1 MAERSWL
8 PRALDS
14 FAARILILLVVIGV
28 VPLAGLG
35 LIHDYYTQEMLDKL
49 SDNRV
54 QRRLDD
60 VVQRLNEF
68 LANRFGELELLADL
82 APLKAQ
88 LMPNLPAGERNH
100 ALAVLENQADQAHL
114 NGIVLVSNDGTILS
128 TFASRAG
135 KQSIDWDQN
144 GERLPFRNL
153 YQDRDRGILGP
164 VQLEGGLGWT
174 LFLFQRVY
182 RDQERNWP
190 IGVVALYV
198 SIDSLVEIMGTAE
211 DEALVPY
218 PHAPSDKYYPEI
230 PQRAVTPA
238 KVVASS
244 PLLEGWELVIMVDE
258 HRLTEPIVRLR
269 KTLLFLIVGTLAG
282 IIALIALFY
291 VQSARRIRKLTAG
304 AEAIAH
310 GNLEWRLEDHGRDEL
325 SALSSAFNR
334 MAEQLQSLIDSAVQS
349 EKMASL
355 GKLATTIAHEVRNPL
370 ASIKT
375 GVQVV
380 REDLRDADQSR
391 ILGNVI
397 AEIDRLNRV
406 ATELLTF
413 AKPVPTRSENATVEQ
428 LIERVHSL
436 VEREAAKRRVRISTE
451 IGPDLTIRV
460 DLNQM
465 QQVLMNLV
473 LNSLHA
479 MPEGGELRLH
489 GRREDHRVLIGVT
502 DSGAGM
508 SADMVERVARPF
520 VTSRPDGTGIGLSI
534 SRQLVERNQGRMTID
549 SEPGRGTTVTLSFPA
564 LSLEGASV
572 A

>member
-1 MAERSWL
+1 MTERSWL
-8 PRALDS
+8 PSVLDS
-14 FAARILILLVVIGV
+14 FAARILILLIVIGV
-28 VPLAGLG
+28 VPLVGLG

-54 QRRLDD
+54 QRRLDE

-68 LANRFGELELLADL
+68 LADRFAELERLADL
-82 APLKAQ
+82 PPLQARLRPKSQGGEPDRA
-88 LMPNLPAGERNH
+88 LPMIESR
-100 ALAVLENQADQAHL
+100 ADPARVYGTL
-114 NGIVLVSNDGTILS
+114 LVSNSGKVVS
-128 TFASRAG
+128 TFSSSTVS
-135 KQSIDWDQN
+135 QNVDWSQY

-164 VQLEGGLGWT
+164 VQLEGALGWT

-190 IGVVALYV
+190 IGVVAYYV
-198 SIDSLVEIMGTAE
+198 SIDSLVDIMGTAE

-218 PHAPSDKYYPEI
+218 LHAPPDKYYPEI
-230 PQRAVTPA
+230 PQGAVTPA

-244 PLLEGWELVIMVDE
+244 PLVEGWELVIMVDE
-258 HRLTEPIVRLR
+258 HRLTEPIVQLR
-269 KTLLFLIVGTLAG
+269 KTLLILIVGTLAG
-282 IIALIALFY
+282 IIALIAVFY
-291 VQSARRIRKLTAG
+291 VQWARRIRKLTEG

-310 GNLEWRLEDHGRDEL
+310 GNLQWRLEDRGRDEL

-370 ASIKT
+370 ASMKT

-413 AKPVPTRSENATVEQ
+413 AKPVPTRSERATVEQ
-428 LIERVHSL
+428 LIERVRSL
-436 VEREAAKRRVRISTE
+436 VEREAAKHRVRITTG
-451 IGPDLTIRV
+451 IDPDLAIRA

-479 MPEGGELRLH
+479 MPEGGELRLR
-489 GRREDHRVLIGVT
+489 GWREDHRVLIGIE

-508 SADMVERVARPF
+508 SADMLERVARPF

-534 SRQLVERNQGRMTID
+534 SRQLVELNQGRMTIH

-564 LSLEGASV
+564 LSLDGASG